1 MATNLALD
9 DRLIGEAV
17 KLGHHKTK
25 GEAVNTA
32 LEEYIKRKKR
42 MKILD
47 IMGTVD
53 FRPDWDYKAA
63 RRLGNKRILK
73 D

>member
-9 DRLIGEAV
+9 DQLIKEAV

-25 GEAVNTA
+25 RGAVNAA
-32 LEEYIKRKKR
+32 LEDYIKHKR
-42 MKILD
+42 QMKILD
-47 IMGTVD
+47 LMGTVD
-53 FRPDWDYKAA
+53 FRPDWDYKAD
-63 RRLGNKRILK
+63 RKRGNKRIPK